1 MENVISVSE
10 VNYYI
15 KDLFEQDRNLAGI
28 RVKGEASNVKYHS
41 SGHIYF
47 TLKDAGSALSCV
59 MFAGNR
65 AAGLKFRLE
74 EGQSIICAGSISVY
88 EKTGT
93 YQLYARKIERDGI
106 GLLYEKYELL
116 KTELEERGYFAK
128 EHKKPIPKFPKRV
141 GIVTAATGAAIQDI
155 CNISARRDPYVQLIL
170 YPAKVQGE
178 GAAAT
183 IVRGI
188 KRLDGLGLDTIII
201 GRGGGSIEDLWAFNE
216 ECVAEAVYEAKTPV
230 ISAVGHET
238 DFTIADFVS
247 DLRAP
252 TPSAAA
258 ELAVPDI
265 KSILE
270 RLDSY
275 AEDFSECLHG
285 RIRLLKSITETYRQ
299 KILKA
304 SPLAKT
310 AERKAALVSI
320 REKLDLYMAGRVA
333 KGKNAVESYK
343 DKLYFEMKTRL
354 ASEKTRLSVYAERLE
369 GASPIKKIAS
379 GYAYVE
385 NESGTAVTGIGD
397 VSPGDSLKVNV
408 SDGVI
413 FTTVTKKEEEQW
425 LKKKK

>member
-1 MENVISVSE
+1 
-10 VNYYI
+10 
-15 KDLFEQDRNLAGI
+15 FEQDRNLAGI
-28 RVKGEASNVKYHS
+28 SVKGEASNVKYHS

-65 AAGLKFRLE
+65 TAGLKFRLE
-74 EGQSIICAGSISVY
+74 EGQSIICSGSISVY

-128 EHKKPIPKFPKRV
+128 EREKPIPKFPKRV
-141 GIVTAATGAAIQDI
+141 GIVTASTGAAIQDI

-183 IVRGI
+183 IVSGI
-188 KRLDGLGLDTIII
+188 KRLDAMGLDTIII

-216 ECVAEAVYEAKTPV
+216 ECVAEAVYEAKTPI

-275 AEDFSECLHG
+275 AEDFSESLHG

-304 SPLAKT
+304 SPLAKV
-310 AERKAALVSI
+310 AAQKEALVSI
-320 REKLDLYMAGRVA
+320 REKLGFYMLDRV
-333 KGKNAVESYK
+333 KSSKNTVEGYRSR
-343 DKLYFEMKTRL
+343 LGFEMKTRL
-354 ASEKTRLSVYAERLE
+354 MSEKTKLSVYAEKLS
-369 GASPIKKIAS
+369 GASPLKKIAS

-385 NESGTAVTGIGD
+385 NEKGVAITGIED
-397 VSPGDSLKVNV
+397 VTAGDSLKVNV